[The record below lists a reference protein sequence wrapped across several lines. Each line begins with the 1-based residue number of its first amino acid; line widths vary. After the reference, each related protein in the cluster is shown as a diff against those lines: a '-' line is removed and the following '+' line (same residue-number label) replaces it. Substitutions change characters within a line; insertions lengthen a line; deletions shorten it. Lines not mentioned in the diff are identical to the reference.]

1 MELASVWPLVEG
13 LKGINRFT
21 NEVITLGTYQKGF
34 MDIDEAKKL
43 DASGDL
49 QMMVGLDMQSLK
61 MPGDN
66 AHLKKMQKEEK
77 KAPPK
82 KKSTYK
88 TKVVQAEG

>member
-1 MELASVWPLVEG
+1 MELAAVWPLVEG
-13 LKGINRFT
+13 LKGVNRFT
-21 NEVITLGTYQKGF
+21 NDTITLNTYQKGF
-34 MDIDEAKKL
+34 MELEEAKEL

-66 AHLKKMQKEEK
+66 AALKKVP

-88 TKVVQAEG
+88 TKVVEAEG

>member
-13 LKGINRFT
+13 LKGVDRFT
-21 NEVITLGTYQKGF
+21 GDEITLNTFQKGF
-34 MDIDEAKKL
+34 MDIEEAKKL

-61 MPGDN
+61 HRGDN
-66 AHLKKMQKEEK
+66 PGIKKVP

-88 TKVVQAEG
+88 TKVVKAED

>member
-1 MELASVWPLVEG
+1 MELSMVWPLVEG
-13 LKGINRFT
+13 LKGTNRFT
-21 NEVITLGTYQKGF
+21 NEKVTLSTYQKGW
-34 MDIDEAKKL
+34 MDLDKAIEL

-66 AHLKKMQKEEK
+66 AALKKVP

-82 KKSTYK
+82 KKATYK
-88 TKVVQAEG
+88 TKVVKAED